1 MPVHMYTT
9 QGAPVTFAAAVIDF
23 YFPETKGAKKHNF
36 YFDINDID
44 RALKSGVVDDV
55 TVGQPTVENDRV
67 WVYEVHANRL
77 TPGYLERVRLAA
89 VKLGITG
96 YIKKVDDK
104 TGLLILG
111 LNEASKLDTF
121 MKRIKQKY
129 MKTVVERIDKTK
141 ELDKDMF
148 MTRSFIVV
156 DK

>member
-1 MPVHMYTT
+1 M
-9 QGAPVTFAAAVIDF
+9 
-23 YFPETKGAKKHNF
+23 
-36 YFDINDID
+36 
-44 RALKSGVVDDV
+44 
-55 TVGQPTVENDRV
+55 
-67 WVYEVHANRL
+67 
-77 TPGYLERVRLAA
+77 
-89 VKLGITG
+89 KLGITG

-148 MTRSFIVV
+148 MTRGFRVIN
-156 DK
+156 K